1 MALAMS
7 ELRDADWKLLN
18 ESLRTLY
25 RQCDLETFPGV
36 ALTVVQQ
43 LIDADAIGYDECNVK
58 ARRMVGLMHPFGSR
72 PKNNDVLEHYMPEHP
87 IVVNWR
93 SRGGER
99 AVAVS
104 DLVPRDQWERMP
116 VYEEFYKLLSARDQ
130 MGLLIG
136 SEDDLLICLAF
147 NRSRRGFSAR
157 DHAILD
163 ALAPHIRLAYR
174 NAEGLSRLLGG
185 RKPGDRLDFH
195 SPDLPALEV
204 TRDGGIVSL
213 SATAEARLREAF
225 PQWPRRP
232 RQLPDVLRAVIENN
246 EDVVG
251 GWRKGLATVNC
262 PIGVS
267 VIPSAAPDRYLVLL
281 RRPGETTT
289 KTPEGFV
296 EALSPQLRRTF
307 EALLAGDSEKE
318 AAIKLGLSRHT
329 VHRYVT
335 MLYRR
340 LSVSSRAELMARFV
354 RR

>member
-1 MALAMS
+1 
-7 ELRDADWKLLN
+7 
-18 ESLRTLY
+18 
-25 RQCDLETFPGV
+25 
-36 ALTVVQQ
+36 
-43 LIDADAIGYDECNVK
+43 
-58 ARRMVGLMHPFGSR
+58 
-72 PKNNDVLEHYMPEHP
+72 
-87 IVVNWR
+87 
-93 SRGGER
+93 
-99 AVAVS
+99 
-104 DLVPRDQWERMP
+104 
-116 VYEEFYKLLSARDQ
+116 
-130 MGLLIG
+130 
-136 SEDDLLICLAF
+136 
-147 NRSRRGFSAR
+147 
-157 DHAILD
+157 
-163 ALAPHIRLAYR
+163 
-174 NAEGLSRLLGG
+174 
-185 RKPGDRLDFH
+185 
-195 SPDLPALEV
+195 
-204 TRDGGIVSL
+204 
-213 SATAEARLREAF
+213 
-225 PQWPRRP
+225 
-232 RQLPDVLRAVIENN
+232 VLRAVIENN